1 MRYRHRIMPAKI
13 KDVAAHAGVSV
24 GTVSNVLNGRDTVS
38 AAAAERVRAA
48 IDALGYVRNDAARQL
63 RAGRSRSIALI
74 VLDVGNPFF
83 AAVARGA
90 EDRAA
95 ADGYVVLVGSS
106 GADIDREH
114 LYLDQ
119 FLEQRVAGVLLTPAD
134 AADGVAERLVSA
146 GIPVVLVDEHTARDD
161 VCTVSVD
168 DVEGGYLAVAHLLAQ
183 GRRRIAFVAGPLTT
197 RQVADRLDG
206 ARRAVAEVAGAEFE
220 IVATESMTVLA
231 GRAAGEAIRARSDRP
246 DGVFAANDLL
256 AVGMLQALTMQGSV
270 RVPEDIAIV
279 GYDDID
285 FASATV
291 VPLTSV
297 RQPAKALGS
306 TAVDL
311 LLRQLDGDLDPA
323 ERQVRFRPEL
333 IVRASGG

>member
-1 MRYRHRIMPAKI
+1 MAVKI

-24 GTVSNVLNGRDTVS
+24 GTVSNVLNGRESVS
-38 AAAAERVRAA
+38 PAAAERVRAA

-90 EDRAA
+90 EARAA
-95 ADGYVVLVGSS
+95 ADGYVVLLGSS
-106 GADIDREH
+106 GADGDQER

-119 FLEQRVAGVLLTPAD
+119 FREQRVAGVLLTPAD
-134 AADGVAERLVSA
+134 ATGDVGERLAAA
-146 GIPVVLVDEHTARDD
+146 GIPVVLVDEHTAGDD

-168 DVEGGYLAVAHLLAQ
+168 DVEGGHLAVAHLLAR
-183 GRRRIAFVAGPLTT
+183 GRRRIAFVAGPLAT
-197 RQVADRLDG
+197 RQVADRLTG
-206 ARRAVAEVAGAEFE
+206 ARRAIAEVEGAALEVIE
-220 IVATESMTVLA
+220 VEAMTVLA
-231 GRAAGEAIRARSDRP
+231 GRAAGERLRERADRP
-246 DGVFAANDLL
+246 DAVFAANDLL
-256 AVGMLQALTMQGSV
+256 AVGLLQALTMLGDI
-270 RVPEDIAIV
+270 RVPDDIALV

-297 RQPAKALGS
+297 RQPAEVLGA

-311 LLRQLDGDLDPA
+311 LLRQLDGELDPA
-323 ERQVRFRPEL
+323 ARQVRFRPEL
-333 IVRASGG
+333 VVRASSG

>member
-1 MRYRHRIMPAKI
+1 MAVKI

-38 AAAAERVRAA
+38 PGVVERVRAA

-63 RAGRSRSIALI
+63 RAGRSRAIALV

-90 EDRAA
+90 EARAA
-95 ADGYVVLVGSS
+95 ADGYVVLLGSS
-106 GADIDREH
+106 GADADQER
-114 LYLDQ
+114 LYVDQ
-119 FLEQRVAGVLLTPAD
+119 FREQRVAGVLLTPAD
-134 AADGVAERLVSA
+134 AGGDVVEHLAAA
-146 GIPVVLVDEHTARDD
+146 GIPVVLVDEQTAGDD

-168 DVEGGYLAVAHLLAQ
+168 DVEGGHLAVAHLLEQ

-197 RQVADRLDG
+197 RQVADRLAG
-206 ARRAVAEVAGAEFE
+206 ARRAVDDVEGASLEVIETDA
-220 IVATESMTVLA
+220 MTVLA
-231 GRAAGEAIRARSDRP
+231 GRAAGKELRERADRP
-246 DGVFAANDLL
+246 DAIFAANDLL
-256 AVGMLQALTMQGSV
+256 AVGVLQALTMLGGI
-270 RVPEDIAIV
+270 RVPDDIALV

-285 FASATV
+285 FAAATV

-297 RQPAKALGS
+297 RQPAEALGS

-311 LLRQLDGDLDPA
+311 LLRQLDGGVDPA
-323 ERQVRFRPEL
+323 ERQVRFQPEL
-333 IVRASGG
+333 VVRASSG

>member
-1 MRYRHRIMPAKI
+1 MAVKI
-13 KDVAAHAGVSV
+13 TDVAARAGVSV
-24 GTVSNVLNGRDTVS
+24 GTVSNVLNGRATVS

-74 VLDVGNPFF
+74 VLDAGNPFF

-90 EDRAA
+90 EARAA
-95 ADGYVVLVGSS
+95 DDGYVVLLGSS
-106 GADIDREH
+106 GAAPDNER

-119 FLEQRVAGVLLTPAD
+119 FSEQRVAGVLLTPAD
-134 AADGVAERLVSA
+134 ADGDVVERLAAA
-146 GIPVVLVDEHTARDD
+146 GIPVVLVDEQMHGSD
-161 VCTVSVD
+161 VCAVSVD
-168 DVEGGYLAVAHLLAQ
+168 DVEGGHLAVAHLLAR

-197 RQVADRLDG
+197 RQVADRLAG
-206 ARRAVAEVAGAEFE
+206 ARRAVAEVDGAELE
-220 IVATESMTVLA
+220 VIEADAMTVLA
-231 GRAAGEAIRARSDRP
+231 GRAAGERVRERADRP
-246 DGVFAANDLL
+246 DAVFAANDLL
-256 AVGMLQALTMQGSV
+256 AVGVLQALTMLGDI
-270 RVPEDIAIV
+270 RVPDDIALV

-285 FASATV
+285 FAAATV

-297 RQPAKALGS
+297 RQPAEALGS

-311 LLRQLDGDLDPA
+311 LLRQLDGELDPA

-333 IVRASGG
+333 IVRASSG